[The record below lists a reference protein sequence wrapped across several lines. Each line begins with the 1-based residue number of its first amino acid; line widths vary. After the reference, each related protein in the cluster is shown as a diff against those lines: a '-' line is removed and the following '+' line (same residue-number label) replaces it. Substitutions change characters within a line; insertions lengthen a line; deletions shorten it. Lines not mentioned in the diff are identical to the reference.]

1 MLDDVL
7 VVAVRDGDDTDVARL
22 QALVPGAGLVPVA
35 VSRAEL
41 EQRMDAV
48 EEQLTSSG
56 ELAGFLQ
63 MAPDGFRGVVRVVLD
78 GPAPALEVWTA
89 AHLPPGAVEVEV
101 EAPRSA

>member
-7 VVAVRDGDDTDVARL
+7 VVAVRDGDDIDVARL
-22 QALVPGAGLVPVA
+22 QALVPGSGLVPVA

-41 EQRMDAV
+41 EQRMDDV

-63 MAPDGFRGVVRVVLD
+63 MTPDGFHGVVRVVLD
-78 GPAPALEVWTA
+78 APAPALQAWAA
-89 AHLPPGAVEVEV
+89 AHLAPGALDV
-101 EAPRSA
+101 EAPA